1 MRVRWVAAVFAIV
14 GLAACSDSNDNT
26 ADTTAAPTTSTL
38 PPSTT
43 AAVDEAE
50 LVQSALLTVDD
61 MPTGWTEAPNESDAQ
76 DAENAQRISDCS
88 GLDVKLIG
96 DGVLG
101 DTKAKSPEF
110 SSPDSLASVKQTL
123 GLAPDEATASAAI
136 AAIGDDGLP
145 PCYEEAIRT
154 SFDEAAVTTNPA
166 ESLPDGMTLTDVSME
181 RIDPPPA
188 TITADD
194 VVWYK
199 ATASLDY
206 QGQALDI
213 YLDLV
218 FTRTGRVLSQIEFD
232 GTTTPFPEELYAPTV
247 TAAHEKI
254 ATVATA

>member
-1 MRVRWVAAVFAIV
+1 MQIWRLGVAVVAVVA
-14 GLAACSDSNDNT
+14 LAACSDSNDDT
-26 ADTTAAPTTSTL
+26 ADTTTAPTTSTL
-38 PPSTT
+38 PPTT
-43 AAVDEAE
+43 TVAVDEAE

-61 MPTGWTEAPNESDAQ
+61 MPTGWTEAPNENDAQ

-88 GLDVKLIG
+88 GLDAELIG

-154 SFDEAAVTTNPA
+154 SFEEAAVTTDPA

-181 RIDPPPA
+181 EIDPPA

-199 ATASLDY
+199 ATATLDY
-206 QGQALDI
+206 QGQAFDI

-232 GTTTPFPEELYAPTV
+232 GTTTPFPEALYAPTV

-254 ATVATA
+254 ATIATT

>member
-1 MRVRWVAAVFAIV
+1 MVVVAAVVA
-14 GLAACSDSNDNT
+14 LAACSDSNDN
-26 ADTTAAPTTSTL
+26 ASDTTPAPTTSTSTL
-38 PPSTT
+38 PPTTT

-88 GLDVKLIG
+88 GLDVELIG

-101 DTKAKSPEF
+101 DTKSKSPEF

-154 SFDEAAVTTNPA
+154 SFEEAAATTNPA
-166 ESLPDGMTLTDVSME
+166 ESLPEGMTLTDVSMD

-199 ATASLDY
+199 ATATLDY
-206 QGQALDI
+206 QGQALPI

-232 GTTTPFPEELYAPTV
+232 GTTTPFPEALYAPTV

-254 ATVATA
+254 ATIATV